1 VWLLQVDGHPVKGWD
16 EKALLAH
23 VMGEEGEQLRTLRK
37 IFCGFVVGACN
48 CWADTN
54 CARRDVLQHGVRER
68 GSRASD
74 G

>member
-1 VWLLQVDGHPVKGWD
+1 
-16 EKALLAH
+16 
-23 VMGEEGEQLRTLRK
+23 LRK